1 MRWIFGHFEN
11 QPTFQQFYRVI
22 IGENASLDYGMI
34 LLDAQ
39 APNQIVR
46 NCCDTFDGRHN
57 CMGELIIVLFYCL
70 FNEPLSSRRT
80 RTKKE
85 EEEEEGNFIIYLLC
99 GEHAPCNESSKT

>member
-22 IGENASLDYGMI
+22 IRENASLNYRMI

-39 APNQIVR
+39 AQNQIVR
-46 NCCDTFDGRHN
+46 NCCNTFDGRHN

-70 FNEPLSSRRT
+70 FNEPLSAR
-80 RTKKE
+80 
-85 EEEEEGNFIIYLLC
+85 
-99 GEHAPCNESSKT
+99 